1 MAKRS
6 QARRKA
12 QQRQAYEEQP
22 YRDRKKRTGR
32 RQENEG
38 AVIVELK
45 NQNLSTAFTTSRA
58 NSPLEAKTPS
68 QKRYIQAIKSRSLT
82 FGIGPAGTGKSYC
95 AGALA
100 AQALESGHIDRI
112 ILTRPAVEA
121 GEQLGFLP
129 GDLNEKFSPYIDPF
143 RDILNARLGAGTVE
157 YCLRHGRIVA
167 SPLAYMRGKTFDSR
181 TFVVLDEAQNTTPA
195 QMKMFL
201 TRIGEDSKVVVNGD
215 IEQSDIRGPNGLAD
229 AIHRLRGV
237 SSVHVHRFEREDI
250 VRSGL
255 VRDIMDRYE
264 VSGQRR
270 EERCFSQHDE
280 GSMTLRFSSTRE
292 QIRDQLMSMM
302 SAADEMFEPV

>member
-6 QARRKA
+6 PARRKA
-12 QQRQAYEEQP
+12 FSRPTSEERH
-22 YRDRKKRTGR
+22 YKDRRSRSTR
-32 RQENEG
+32 RQEPNG
-38 AVIVELK
+38 ANVVEL
-45 NQNLSTAFTTSRA
+45 NAPAHNLHTAYAAPRVPA
-58 NSPLEAKTPS
+58 PLEARTLS
-68 QKRYIQAIKSRSLT
+68 QKRYIAAIRNHSLT

-100 AQALESGHIDRI
+100 AQYLEGGQIDRI

-129 GDLNEKFSPYIDPF
+129 GDLDEKFSPYIDAF
-143 RDILNARLGAGTVE
+143 RDILNARLGAGTVD

-201 TRIGEDSKVVVNGD
+201 TRIGEDSRVVVNGD
-215 IEQSDIRGPNGLAD
+215 IRQSDIRGPNGLAD
-229 AIHRLRGV
+229 AVDRLQGLPGV
-237 SSVHVHRFEREDI
+237 YVHRFEREDI

-255 VRDIMDRYE
+255 VRDIIDRYE
-264 VSGQRR
+264 PTV
-270 EERCFSQHDE
+270 C
-280 GSMTLRFSSTRE
+280 
-292 QIRDQLMSMM
+292 
-302 SAADEMFEPV
+302 